1 MNWLSDEA
9 IARLQTA
16 SALPDLAGTRY
27 RLIERIGS
35 GGMGTVY
42 LAEDSVLGR
51 RVALKILDLP
61 ELRTELSER
70 LLREAHILARL
81 EHPGIVPVHDAGNL
95 ADGRVF
101 YAMKFV
107 EGERLDALAKRI
119 DAIHERLRIFQR
131 ICEAV
136 AFAHAR
142 GILHRDLKPENVM
155 AGPFGEVL
163 VMDWGVA
170 KILREDPA
178 PREVH
183 ASIGVETSRKAPTV
197 TKPLKTE
204 HGTILGTPGYM
215 APEQARGEIESLD
228 ERADIYSLGAILKFL
243 VAGPKSDASPG
254 SDSGRIGTRT
264 ASSTAPGSAPRAVAG
279 IAQKAMAREPAHRY
293 ASVSDL
299 AQDVARY
306 LDGAPVSAYPENVF
320 QKAARWATR
329 YRVAIGLV
337 LAYLIVRALL
347 LLWLK
352 R

>member
-27 RLIERIGS
+27 RLIERVGS

-42 LAEDSVLGR
+42 LAEDSSLGR

-61 ELRTELSER
+61 ELRAELSER

-81 EHPGIVPVHDAGNL
+81 EHPGIVPVHDAGTL

-155 AGPFGEVL
+155 VGPFGEVL

-170 KILREDPA
+170 KILREDP
-178 PREVH
+178 VH

-215 APEQARGEIESLD
+215 APEQARGEVESID

-243 VAGPKSDASPG
+243 MAGPKSDAAPG
-254 SDSGRIGTRT
+254 SDSDGAGTST
-264 ASSTAPGSAPRAVAG
+264 ASSAAIAYAPKAVAA
-279 IAQKAMAREPAHRY
+279 IAQKAMADEPASRY

-306 LDGAPVSAYPENVF
+306 LDGAPVSAYPESPF

-337 LAYLIVRALL
+337 LAYLVVRALL

>member
-27 RLIERIGS
+27 RLIERVGG

-42 LAEDSVLGR
+42 LAEDSTLGR

-61 ELRTELSER
+61 ELRTELSVR

-81 EHPGIVPVHDAGNL
+81 EHPGIVPVHDAGTL

-119 DAIHERLRIFQR
+119 DGIHERLRIFQR

-155 AGPFGEVL
+155 VGPFGEVL

-170 KILREDPA
+170 KILREDPQ
-178 PREVH
+178 PREERPP
-183 ASIGVETSRKAPTV
+183 IGVEVSRKAPTA

-204 HGTILGTPGYM
+204 HGAILGTPGYM
-215 APEQARGEIESLD
+215 APE
-228 ERADIYSLGAILKFL
+228 
-243 VAGPKSDASPG
+243 
-254 SDSGRIGTRT
+254 
-264 ASSTAPGSAPRAVAG
+264 
-279 IAQKAMAREPAHRY
+279 
-293 ASVSDL
+293 
-299 AQDVARY
+299 
-306 LDGAPVSAYPENVF
+306 
-320 QKAARWATR
+320 
-329 YRVAIGLV
+329 
-337 LAYLIVRALL
+337 
-347 LLWLK
+347 
-352 R
+352 

>member
-27 RLIERIGS
+27 RLIERVGS

-51 RVALKILDLP
+51 RVALKVIDLP
-61 ELRTELSER
+61 ELRADLSAR
-70 LLREAHILARL
+70 LLREAQILSRL
-81 EHPGIVPVHDAGNL
+81 EHPGIVPVHDAGTL

-107 EGERLDALAKRI
+107 EGERLDILAKRI
-119 DAIHERLRIFQR
+119 EVLPNRLRIFQR

-142 GILHRDLKPENVM
+142 GILHRDLKPENIMV
-155 AGPFGEVL
+155 GPFGEVL

-170 KILREDPA
+170 KILRQDSA
-178 PREVH
+178 PRGDR
-183 ASIGVETSRKAPTV
+183 AGIPVETSQNAPAE
-197 TKPLKTE
+197 TKPLKTA
-204 HGTILGTPGYM
+204 HGTVLGTAGYM
-215 APEQARGEIESLD
+215 APEQARGEIDRLD
-228 ERADIYSLGAILKFL
+228 ERADIYSLGAILRFL
-243 VAGPKSDASPG
+243 LSGSQPASGEARSSDES
-254 SDSGRIGTRT
+254 
-264 ASSTAPGSAPRAVAG
+264 APLAVHGSAPKAVAA
-279 IAQKAMAREPAHRY
+279 IAQKAMAEDRANRY

-299 AQDVARY
+299 ASDIARY
-306 LDGAPVSAYPENVF
+306 LDGSPVSAYPENPFHKV
-320 QKAARWATR
+320 ARWATR

-347 LLWLK
+347 LFWL
-352 R
+352 RR

>member
-1 MNWLSDEA
+1 MNWLPDEA
-9 IARLQTA
+9 IGRLQTA

-27 RLIERIGS
+27 QLIERVGS

-61 ELRTELSER
+61 ELRPELSAR

-81 EHPGIVPVHDAGNL
+81 EHPGIVPVHDAGTL

-107 EGERLDALAKRI
+107 EGERLDALVGRMI
-119 DAIHERLRIFQR
+119 AIPDRLRLFQR

-142 GILHRDLKPENVM
+142 GILHRDLKPENIMV
-155 AGPFGEVL
+155 GPFGEVL

-170 KILREDPA
+170 KILREDPE
-178 PREVH
+178 PRERR
-183 ASIGVETSRKAPTV
+183 ASDGVETSRNAHTV
-197 TKPLKTE
+197 TKLLKTE
-204 HGTILGTPGYM
+204 HGTVLGTPGYM

-243 VAGPKSDASPG
+243 IVSKKSDASLER
-254 SDSGRIGTRT
+254 DRSGAGTET
-264 ASSTAPGSAPRAVAG
+264 ASTIESGAVPKPVAA
-279 IAQKAMAREPAHRY
+279 IAQKAMAEEPASRY
-293 ASVSDL
+293 ASVGDL

-306 LDGAPVSAYPENVF
+306 LDGAPVSAYPENIF

-337 LAYLIVRALL
+337 VAYLVVRALL
-347 LLWLK
+347 LLWL
-352 R
+352 RR

>member
-27 RLIERIGS
+27 RLIERVGS

-42 LAEDSVLGR
+42 LAEDSSLGR

-61 ELRTELSER
+61 ELRAELSER

-81 EHPGIVPVHDAGNL
+81 EHPGIVPVHDAGTL

-155 AGPFGEVL
+155 VGPFGEVL

-170 KILREDPA
+170 KILRDDPI
-178 PREVH
+178 H

-215 APEQARGEIESLD
+215 APEQARGEVESID
-228 ERADIYSLGAILKFL
+228 EHADIYSLGAILKFL
-243 VAGPKSDASPG
+243 VATKKFDAPQG
-254 SDSGRIGTRT
+254 SDMGGIGTKT
-264 ASSTAPGSAPRAVAG
+264 ASTTTASAPKAIAA
-279 IAQKAMAREPAHRY
+279 IAQKAMAEEPANRY

-306 LDGAPVSAYPENVF
+306 LDGAPVSAYPESPF

-337 LAYLIVRALL
+337 LAYLVVRALL

>member
-16 SALPDLAGTRY
+16 SAPPDLAGTRY

-42 LAEDSVLGR
+42 LAEDSALGR

-81 EHPGIVPVHDAGNL
+81 EHPGIVPVHDAGTL
-95 ADGRVF
+95 TDGRVF

-178 PREVH
+178 PLEVH

-197 TKPLKTE
+197 TRPLKTE

-215 APEQARGEIESLD
+215 APEQARGEVESID

-243 VAGPKSDASPG
+243 VAGPRSDAPPG
-254 SDSGRIGTRT
+254 SDSGG
-264 ASSTAPGSAPRAVAG
+264 AGNSTAASAAIGYAPKAVAA
-279 IAQKAMAREPAHRY
+279 IAQKAMAEEPASRY
-293 ASVSDL
+293 PSVSDL
-299 AQDVARY
+299 AQDVERY
-306 LDGAPVSAYPENVF
+306 LDGAPVSAYPESVF

-337 LAYLIVRALL
+337 LAYLVVRALL

>member
-42 LAEDSVLGR
+42 LAEDSALGR

-61 ELRTELSER
+61 ELRTELSVR

-81 EHPGIVPVHDAGNL
+81 EHPGIVPVHDAGTL

-119 DAIHERLRIFQR
+119 DGIHERLRIFQR

-155 AGPFGEVL
+155 VGPFGEVL

-170 KILREDPA
+170 KILREDPQ
-178 PREVH
+178 PREERPP
-183 ASIGVETSRKAPTV
+183 IGVEVSRKAPTA

-204 HGTILGTPGYM
+204 HGAILGTPGYM
-215 APEQARGEIESLD
+215 APEQARGEVESID

-243 VAGPKSDASPG
+243 VASKKFDAPQG
-254 SDSGRIGTRT
+254 SDMGGIGTKT
-264 ASSTAPGSAPRAVAG
+264 ASTTTASAPKAIAA
-279 IAQKAMAREPAHRY
+279 IAQKAMAEEPANRY

>member
-9 IARLQTA
+9 IARLQAA

-27 RLIERIGS
+27 HLIERVGS

-51 RVALKILDLP
+51 RVALKVIDLP
-61 ELRTELSER
+61 ERRADLSAR
-70 LLREAHILARL
+70 LLREAQILARL
-81 EHPGIVPVHDAGNL
+81 EHPGIVPVHDAGTL

-107 EGERLDALAKRI
+107 EGERLDVLAERIEALP
-119 DAIHERLRIFQR
+119 DRLRVFQR

-142 GILHRDLKPENVM
+142 GILHRDLKPENIMV
-155 AGPFGEVL
+155 GPFGEVL

-170 KILREDPA
+170 KILRAGSTPQKDDAGIAIESSQNAPA
-178 PREVH
+178 E
-183 ASIGVETSRKAPTV
+183 

-204 HGTILGTPGYM
+204 HGTVLGTAGYM
-215 APEQARGEIESLD
+215 APEQARGEIDRLD
-228 ERADIYSLGAILKFL
+228 ERADIYSLGAILRFL
-243 VAGPKSDASPG
+243 LRGRQTAGEE
-254 SDSGRIGTRT
+254 R
-264 ASSTAPGSAPRAVAG
+264 SSKETAPLAVNGFAPKAVAA
-279 IAQKAMAREPAHRY
+279 ISQKAMAEDRANRY
-293 ASVSDL
+293 VSISDL
-299 AQDVARY
+299 ASDIARY
-306 LDGAPVSAYPENVF
+306 LDGSPVSAYPENLF
-320 QKAARWATR
+320 HKAARWATR

-347 LLWLK
+347 LFWL
-352 R
+352 RR

>member
-42 LAEDSVLGR
+42 LAEDSKLGR

-61 ELRTELSER
+61 ELRTELSVR

-81 EHPGIVPVHDAGNL
+81 EHPGIVPVHDAGTL

-119 DAIHERLRIFQR
+119 GAVHERLRIFQR

-155 AGPFGEVL
+155 VGPFGEVL

-170 KILREDPA
+170 KILREDAA

-215 APEQARGEIESLD
+215 APEQARGEVESID
-228 ERADIYSLGAILKFL
+228 EHADIYSLGAILKFL
-243 VAGPKSDASPG
+243 VASKKFDAPQG
-254 SDSGRIGTRT
+254 SDMGGIGTKT
-264 ASSTAPGSAPRAVAG
+264 ASTTTASAPKAIAA
-279 IAQKAMAREPAHRY
+279 IAQKAMAEEPANRY